1 MADQK
6 LETINLIE
14 NETDVSALQAVTDT
28 LSQMAGSLTGKNL
41 EQKIQEYTSV
51 YGEILLGMHNRLNDL
66 ERENKALRKE
76 SSQQHRRITGLEQRI
91 ANLKAGFSRTDRIIS
106 IISLIIA
113 SISILWLIST
123 LTTN

>member
-1 MADQK
+1 MATQK
-6 LETINLIE
+6 SETDDLLETD
-14 NETDVSALQAVTDT
+14 TDVSALQAVTDT
-28 LSQMAGSLTGKNL
+28 LSQMAGSLTGRNL

-76 SSQQHRRITGLEQRI
+76 SSQQHRRINGLEQKI
-91 ANLKAGFSRTDRIIS
+91 ENLKTGHSRTDRLIAIV
-106 IISLIIA
+106 SLLFA
-113 SISILWLIST
+113 SASLLWLILT